1 MRGSSADDSVQMNL
15 DEFERLAKRRR
26 ATRKFS
32 SEPVPDALLNR
43 LLDIA
48 HWAPSGYN
56 LQPTHYTVVTDT
68 TLRPALYE
76 ACLKQRQILEAP
88 VVVVF
93 SGDREAASHHLEQVL
108 TRDREAGAINDDY
121 ETLLRTYVGKAFG
134 RGPVGLGWLG
144 KASVAPLLRF
154 VRPVPSIP
162 AVHKQYWVTKQV
174 MLSAMVFMLAATAAG
189 LSTVPMEGFD
199 EQRVRR
205 VLRIPSSHIVPVVI
219 PLGYATADTLT
230 KTRVPLRE
238 LFHRDRWDG

>member
-1 MRGSSADDSVQMNL
+1 MSL
-15 DEFERLAKRRR
+15 DEFESLTKRRR
-26 ATRKFS
+26 ATRRFLS
-32 SEPVPDALLNR
+32 DPIPDALLNR

-56 LQPTHYTVVTDT
+56 LQPTHYTVVMDA
-68 TLRPALYE
+68 TLKPALYE

-93 SGDREAASHHLEQVL
+93 SGDRKVAKDHLERVI

-121 ETLLRTYVGKAFG
+121 ESLLRTYVGRAFAK
-134 RGPVGLGWLG
+134 GPMGLGWLG
-144 KASVAPLLRF
+144 KATVPPLMRL
-154 VRPVPSIP
+154 VTPVPSIP
-162 AVHKQYWVTKQV
+162 AVQKQYWLTKQV

-199 EQRVRR
+199 ESRVRR

-219 PLGYATADTLT
+219 PVGYASTGNLT
-230 KTRVPLRE
+230 KSRLPLTD
-238 LFHRDRWDG
+238 LVHRNRWGR